1 MLDHPH
7 HDGSPRYV
15 STQEPTL
22 GSIVTVWL
30 VVPHGCASS
39 KVWVRIARD
48 GEPDH
53 VEAVV
58 DQRTESETWWRADIA
73 ITNYITSYRFLLR
86 DPHRVVNQLGTFA
99 HEVPD
104 SNNFRLVAYASAPR
118 WSTDAIMYQVF
129 PDRFARSAAADGRT
143 MPEWAIEKS
152 WSELPTRDGD
162 EAMTEVFGGDLDGL
176 ASKAQHLLDLSI
188 DLVYSTPVF
197 PAKSNHRYDSTTFDR
212 VDPLLGGDEALVRCV
227 EELHRHGIRFIGDLT
242 TNHTGNHHE
251 WFERAQSDPD
261 CVERSFYK
269 FHKHPDEYESWFDF
283 PTLPKLDF
291 SSTALVRRLLQ
302 GSGSI
307 VAKYLLPPFSFDG
320 WRIDVA
326 NMTGRSG
333 ADDHLHMVARTI
345 RETMAAIRSDTFLT
359 AEHAHDATADLTG
372 DGWYST
378 MNYAGFTNP
387 LWSWLGVDGSEGFF
401 FGTPVS
407 RPAYD
412 GHATKSVMDAF
423 SSQIS
428 WRSRTNNMNLLTSHD
443 SVRFRTIVG
452 GDVERQIVGLGVMIG
467 MPGIPMVFQGDEFG
481 MTGDHNHLTR
491 SPVPWDRPYLW
502 DQRTLSAH
510 KELLGLRRS
519 SSALRHGGF
528 RWVSVGSDHMAWLR
542 ETAEERILCLAR
554 RAAGPSLSME
564 SRQLGLAPNVTSSC
578 LTGGR
583 DIGGARVTLP
593 GDGPAFHMWRLG
605 A

>member
-1 MLDHPH
+1 MLDRPH

-22 GSIVTVWL
+22 GSMVTVWL
-30 VVPHGCASS
+30 VVPHSCAAS

-48 GEPDH
+48 GEPHH

-58 DQRTESETWWRADIA
+58 DQRTESETWWRADVSIS
-73 ITNYITSYRFLLR
+73 NYITSYRFLLS
-86 DPHRVVNQLGTFA
+86 DPHRVVNQLGTFGY
-99 HEVPD
+99 EVPD
-104 SNNFRLVAYASAPR
+104 SNNFRLVAYAAPPR
-118 WSTDAIMYQVF
+118 WSTDSIMYQVF
-129 PDRFARSAAADGRT
+129 PDRFARSAAADGRAL
-143 MPEWAIEKS
+143 PDWAIAKS
-152 WSELPTRDGD
+152 WSEQPTRVGE
-162 EAMTEVFGGDLDGL
+162 EAMTEIFGGDLDGL
-176 ASKAQHLLDLSI
+176 ASKVAHLGDLSI
-188 DLVYSTPVF
+188 NLVYSTPVF

-212 VDPLLGGDEALVRCV
+212 VDPLLGGEDALVRCIN
-227 EELHRHGIRFIGDLT
+227 ELHRNGIRFIGDLT

-251 WFERAQSDPD
+251 WFVRAQNDPD

-269 FHKHPDEYESWFDF
+269 FRKHPDEYESWFDF
-283 PTLPKLDF
+283 PSLPKLDF
-291 SSTALVRRLLQ
+291 SSFALVRRLLQ
-302 GSGSI
+302 GPSSV
-307 VAKYLLPPFSFDG
+307 VARYLQPPFSFDG

-326 NMTGRSG
+326 NMTGRTG
-333 ADDHLHMVARTI
+333 VDDHLHTVATTI
-345 RETMAAIRSDTFLT
+345 RETMAAVSPDSFLT
-359 AEHAHDATADLTG
+359 AEHAHDATADLVG

-387 LWSWLGVDGSEGFF
+387 LWSWLGTEGSEGFF

-407 RPAYD
+407 RPTYD
-412 GHATKSVMDAF
+412 GHAAQSVMDAF
-423 SSQIS
+423 ASQIS
-428 WRSRTNNMNLLTSHD
+428 WRTRSHNMNLLTSHD

-491 SPVPWDRPYLW
+491 SPIPWDRPHLW

-510 KELLGLRRS
+510 RELLALRRT

-528 RWVSVGSDHMAWLR
+528 RWVSVGPDHMAWLR
-542 ETAEERILCLAR
+542 ETAEERVLCLAR
-554 RAAGPSLSME
+554 RAAGASLSIE
-564 SRQLGLAPNVTSSC
+564 SRQLGLGPNAISSC